1 MQSGSS
7 SRPLKPGLRSS
18 SLRTIATFRWVSGE
32 TPRLSSA
39 RDRFDSDTE
48 RHFDA
53 LVVEQQTHLA
63 QNQAVPTRPCRCK
76 SCRGYQSVAEGEV
89 DSPRA
94 VTPLQLVQAQPV
106 TPGSRRGRVATGGR

>member
-1 MQSGSS
+1 MQSGPS

-48 RHFDA
+48 HHFDA
-53 LVVEQQTHLA
+53 LVVESADTPGSEPGG
-63 QNQAVPTRPCRCK
+63 PTRPCGCK
-76 SCRGYQSVAEGEV
+76 SCRGYQFVAEGEV

-94 VTPLQLVQAQPV
+94 VTPL
-106 TPGSRRGRVATGGR
+106 